1 MIQKTQRIAP
11 KERDPLTARGYL
23 RTLGTATVPLE
34 HDAAMG
40 SVRPHRPDPRRYPHE
55 PIVTALERD
64 LPIAAGECRLAGQS
78 RDQAD
83 DEDTGDK

>member
-1 MIQKTQRIAP
+1 MRRWDPSARIVQIP
-11 KERDPLTARGYL
+11 G
-23 RTLGTATVPLE
+23 
-34 HDAAMG
+34 
-40 SVRPHRPDPRRYPHE
+40 RYPHE